1 MDRGRDEGNIP
12 TKNCCEA
19 RNIDNLPEGRIPPLP
34 GPHNLEENSMRRLVL
49 IAAVTLAG
57 LSTAKA
63 LDCDNAPDQ
72 ATMKLCADTALKA
85 TDKRLNMI
93 YRAITRRLADDPE
106 ATKRLVT
113 TQRAWIAFRDAECS
127 FRSSGSF
134 GGSAQ
139 PLAYSTCLD
148 GMTRSRLDELK
159 AYLACQE
166 GDMMCPVPAE

>member
-1 MDRGRDEGNIP
+1 
-12 TKNCCEA
+12 
-19 RNIDNLPEGRIPPLP
+19 
-34 GPHNLEENSMRRLVL
+34 MRRLVL